1 MTAHEISN
9 KQTKKHI
16 DETLSVQELY
26 NIFSNSDTSCSDI
39 YGKMVHVISDYNS
52 EIDKDYENDMEKSN

>member
-1 MTAHEISN
+1 MLATP
-9 KQTKKHI
+9 QTKKHI
-16 DETLSVQELY
+16 DETLSVQKLY

-39 YGKMVHVISDYNS
+39 YNKMVHVISDYNS